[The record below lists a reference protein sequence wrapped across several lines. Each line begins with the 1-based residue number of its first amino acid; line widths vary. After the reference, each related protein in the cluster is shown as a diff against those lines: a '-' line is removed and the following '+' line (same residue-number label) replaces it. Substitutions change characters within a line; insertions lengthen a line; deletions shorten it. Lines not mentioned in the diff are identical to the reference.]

1 MSLLKSCVFIIL
13 ITITFKTSAQ
23 TTDSLLKN
31 KQLKVNAKVFGLSL
45 SYEKRIGKKLTLNT
59 EVGLR
64 SGTGLY
70 LSRYTFSEG
79 LQALGAE
86 ATLEG
91 RYYYHF
97 KERLD
102 KKKDIGNNSSN
113 FWSIATTYAFKPFI
127 APSIT
132 HKYYYQYNNVLFI
145 TDKEKYSVISITP
158 SWGIQRKVGNKFSLE
173 TLLGLSLNYFDVTK
187 EFMLSPGITVRFGYV
202 IL

>member
-23 TTDSLLKN
+23 IKDSLLKN
-31 KQLKVNAKVFGLSL
+31 HQLKVNAKVFGLSL
-45 SYEKRIGKKLTLNT
+45 SYEKRIGKKLTLNS

-79 LQALGAE
+79 LQALGFE
-86 ATLEG
+86 TTLEG

-113 FWSIATTYAFKPFI
+113 FWSISTTYAFKPFI
-127 APSIT
+127 YPT
-132 HKYYYQYNNVLFI
+132 VL
-145 TDKEKYSVISITP
+145 KMYSNQSNYSVISITP
-158 SWGIQRKVGNKFSLE
+158 SWGIQRKLGKNFSLE

-187 EFMLSPGITVRFGYV
+187 ELVLSPGITVRFGYV